1 MFSSLNNFRPIG
13 GKLFAET
20 KSPDEANVLGT
31 KVFRSARVDKISA
44 EDLKNIKN
52 TLGIKA
58 VIDFRD
64 YKGEYK
70 KHDGDKLLDKIG
82 VEVMDVG
89 KTVKKQH
96 EETVWIKNHNPI
108 ATSEVRHCM
117 IDLLGK
123 IFVINLFL
131 TDILSIWKRIVGV
144 FLSIFY
150 ILFKMPWIVH
160 FIKHEVEVNNLLKMY
175 IALVD
180 CSGPQI
186 NCVLKQM
193 LRPGNLPCIICCH
206 VGKDRTGIVSA
217 LLLSIMGHDIDT
229 IVDDYNKTEV
239 GLPPTHA
246 EFQIYSEHV
255 RYAPR
260 SVMYQLF
267 EYIDNKYESPARYLQ
282 SIGFTL
288 EEQQQLKCLLT
299 VKQ

>member
-13 GKLFAET
+13 GKLFAEC
-20 KSPDEANVLGT
+20 KSAKEANSLGAT
-31 KVFRSARVDKISA
+31 VFRSARVDKISA
-44 EDLKNIKN
+44 EDLTDIKN
-52 TLGIKA
+52 ELGIKA

-70 KHDGDKLLDKIG
+70 KHDGEKLLDKIG
-82 VEVMDVG
+82 VEVMDVS
-89 KTVKKQH
+89 KSVKKK
-96 EETVWIKNHNPI
+96 EAIWLKNHDPLN
-108 ATSEVRHCM
+108 TNEVRHCM

-131 TDILSIWKRIVGV
+131 TDILSVWKRLIGI

-150 ILFKMPWIVH
+150 ILFKMPWIVY
-160 FIKHEVEVNNLLKMY
+160 FIKHEVEVNQLLKMY

-186 NCVLKQM
+186 NQVLKQM
-193 LRPGNLPCIICCH
+193 CVPGNLPCIICCH

-217 LLLSIMGHDIDT
+217 LLLSIMGHNVET
-229 IVDDYNKTEV
+229 IVNDYHKTEA

-260 SVMYQLF
+260 SVMYELF
-267 EYIDNKYESPARYLQ
+267 AYIKNKYGSVPEYLE
-282 SIGFTL
+282 SIGFSVP
-288 EEQQQLKCLLT
+288 EQAKLKQLLT
-299 VKQ
+299 VRE